1 MTRPHFVQSKPSSHR
16 VIEVGFFLVPHLANR
31 DSVYSNSMNYRLYKP
46 EDFEAVYGIEE
57 VCFQPPL
64 TFGRRY
70 MRWLVQA
77 QNAATW
83 VAEDVGILVGFA
95 IIEWTQAISEVTAYI
110 QTIEVLPELHGQG
123 IGRELLK
130 HMEGSALAVGASS
143 IWLHVDVENA
153 VAIRL
158 YESHAFIRTGSEENY
173 YAPGRGAYL
182 YRKSLLNSTS
192 G

>member
-1 MTRPHFVQSKPSSHR
+1 
-16 VIEVGFFLVPHLANR
+16 
-31 DSVYSNSMNYRLYKP
+31 MNYRLYKP

-83 VAEDVGILVGFA
+83 VAENEGALTGFA
-95 IIEWTQAISEVTAYI
+95 IIEWTQAISEITAYI
-110 QTIEVLPELHGQG
+110 QTIEVLPDFHRRGVG
-123 IGRELLK
+123 SELLR
-130 HMEGSALAVGASS
+130 HTEGSAHEVGASS

-153 VAIRL
+153 AAIRL
-158 YESHAFIRTGSEENY
+158 YETHAFVRAGSEENY

-182 YRKSLLNSTS
+182 YRKPLLNSTS

>member
-1 MTRPHFVQSKPSSHR
+1 VAL
-16 VIEVGFFLVPHLANR
+16 FLRRNVNSDLAYN
-31 DSVYSNSMNYRLYKP
+31 DKMIYRLYKP

-57 VCFQPPL
+57 LCFQPPL

-83 VAEDVGILVGFA
+83 VAEDDGALTGFA

-110 QTIEVLPELHGQG
+110 QTIEVLPDFHRRG

-130 HMEGSALAVGASS
+130 HMEVSAYEVGASS
-143 IWLHVDVENA
+143 IWLHVAVENA
-153 VAIRL
+153 GAIQL
-158 YESHAFIRTGSEENY
+158 YETHDFVRAGSEENY
-173 YAPGRGAYL
+173 YAPGHGAYI
-182 YRKSLLNSTS
+182 YRKPLLNSTTD
-192 G
+192 